1 MARSITF
8 TIFLSAIFLNNIVSC
23 FKISS
28 EIGVEVIV
36 ARNLTKFLK
45 ENPNAVE
52 LIPLV
57 TRDLD
62 VGYILSYRY
71 GNRVPGMKMKLCQ

>member
-23 FKISS
+23 FEISS